1 MARRKLEAP
10 FKFQPFSNKQ
20 LKVLTWYMD
29 SSPYSNYNGII
40 CDGSI
45 RSGKTLC
52 MSFSF
57 VVWAMET
64 FNEKNFIMAG
74 KSVGS
79 FRRNVVSTLKLMLI
93 CRGYTIKDSKSD
105 NMITISKGGV
115 INYFYIFGGLNEKSQ
130 DLVQGLTSAGVYLD
144 EVSLMPQSFVDQCIG
159 RCSVKGSKYWF
170 NCNPDSPYSF
180 VKTKWIDKADEKKV
194 LHLHFTMDDNLT
206 LDKEIKL
213 RYESMFSGV
222 FYDRY
227 ILGKWCMAEGII
239 YDNFDP
245 KRHVINDISDVDLS
259 KCYVS
264 CDYGVMNPMVYLL
277 WAKNSKGKWI
287 CVKEYYYSGRDKQK
301 QKTDYEYADDLK
313 GFLDGV
319 IPMAIIVDPSASSF
333 IAELRKR
340 GYNVKKA
347 KNDVIDGIRLVSEL
361 LNNEEILFHSSCKNG
376 FEEFGS
382 YSWDDKSVEDRPI
395 KEHDHFCDAVRYFCY
410 TILNKSNKIKVGSK
424 AKLGLR

>member
-1 MARRKLEAP
+1 MARRRLEAP
-10 FKFQPFSNKQ
+10 FKFQPFSKKQ

-57 VVWAMET
+57 VIWAMET

-79 FRRNVVSTLKLMLI
+79 FRRNVISVLKLMLLS
-93 CRGYTIKDSKSD
+93 RGYTVKDSKAD

-144 EVSLMPQSFVDQCIG
+144 EISLMPQSFVDQCIG
-159 RCSVKGSKYWF
+159 RCSVKGSKYF
-170 NCNPDSPYSF
+170 MNCNPDSPQSF
-180 VKTKWIDKADEKKV
+180 VKTQWIDKADEKKM

-206 LDKEIKL
+206 LDEEIKE
-213 RYESMFSGV
+213 RYKSMFSGV

-227 ILGKWCMAEGII
+227 ILGKWCIAEGII
-239 YDNFDP
+239 YDMFNT
-245 KRHVINDISDVDLS
+245 KRHVIDDISDVDLS
-259 KCYVS
+259 KSYVS
-264 CDYGVMNPMVYLL
+264 CDYGIMNAHVYHL
-277 WAKNSKGKWI
+277 WAKNTLGKWI
-287 CVKEYYYSGRDKQK
+287 AVREYYYSGRDEQK
-301 QKTDYEYADDLK
+301 QKTDSEYADDLAVW
-313 GFLDGV
+313 LDGV
-319 IPMAIIVDPSASSF
+319 KPLAIIVDPSASSF
-333 IAELRKR
+333 IAELKKR

-347 KNDVIDGIRLVSEL
+347 KNDVIEGIRHVSTL
-361 LNNEEILFHSSCKNG
+361 LNEEEILFHSSCK
-376 FEEFGS
+376 ETIREFQL
-382 YSWDDKSVEDRPI
+382 YSWDDKSIEDRPI
-395 KEHDHFCDAVRYFCY
+395 KEHDHTCDSIRYFCN
-410 TILNKSNKIKVGSK
+410 TILNNKNKIKVGSK
-424 AKLGLR
+424 SRLGLR